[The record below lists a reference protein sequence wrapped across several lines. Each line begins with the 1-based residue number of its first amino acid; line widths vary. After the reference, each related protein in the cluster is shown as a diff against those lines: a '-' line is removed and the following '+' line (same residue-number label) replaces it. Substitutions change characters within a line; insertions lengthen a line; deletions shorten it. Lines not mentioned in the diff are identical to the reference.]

1 MGQNQTVPKRYPK
14 GTRLVIAG
22 EWMILP
28 HDLWKSEAPAP
39 QKALRAPWQHPIW
52 AEQKLK
58 RPNTK
63 AWFGMGYQ
71 YVSIPHRDRMSHK
84 GNRPFAIFRWIYGFR
99 DKCTGVMAVTDL
111 TDVTETK
118 IFRTAMVSGLFW
130 MPFQISGSLLR
141 QRLDIRWWS
150 LMILDDPQAPAAQ
163 LSPAPVVAAPPPC
176 WGAQSPMRSC
186 GMSDKTVHDWI
197 TSYYIQ

>member
-39 QKALRAPWQHPIW
+39 QKALRAPSQHPIW

-58 RPNTK
+58 RSNTK

-71 YVSIPHRDRMSHK
+71 YVSIPHRDRMSHN
-84 GNRPFAIFRWIYGFR
+84 GNRPFAIF
-99 DKCTGVMAVTDL
+99 
-111 TDVTETK
+111 
-118 IFRTAMVSGLFW
+118 
-130 MPFQISGSLLR
+130 
-141 QRLDIRWWS
+141 
-150 LMILDDPQAPAAQ
+150 ILDDPQAPAAQ
-163 LSPAPVVAAPPPC
+163 ASPAPVVRFRAPLP
-176 WGAQSPMRSC
+176 AR
-186 GMSDKTVHDWI
+186 
-197 TSYYIQ
+197 